1 MLTMLAVVAGI
12 GAYLSEVPFFDVME
26 LKTID
31 LRFESRGSKAPSPE
45 IVLAVIDEKSIAREG
60 KWIWPR
66 TKIAELVN
74 RLSAYGA
81 KVVAFDI
88 GFLEPDENTGGRVIE
103 QIIEEINTSGGQN
116 QSIQNYLKK
125 LKYETDSD
133 RRLADAIQSS
143 GARVVLGYFFQMDR
157 HGAGQLSADDYQR
170 HQENIKGSRYQF
182 VRFKSDDARK
192 LKLIEPALPQS
203 NIPLISEATDYA
215 GFFNMEA
222 DRDGVVR
229 RIPAVYKYKE
239 TLYAP
244 LAVMAAGAFLGSPPS
259 LQVADYGIETL
270 QVDRISI
277 PVDELGRMMI
287 NYRGGAKTYPHISV
301 TDIIHGNVAE
311 ADLKGKI
318 VIVGAT
324 AVGIYDLRVTPF
336 SSVFPGVEIH
346 ANIID
351 SILSQNF
358 LYQPSWVAL
367 FDIFGIVATGFIL
380 GIILP
385 RTGVFTGILSS
396 IMVFA
401 GYIFV
406 CQLFFSQK
414 GFILNLVYPLTVLL
428 IVYVTITGY
437 KYLIESRQK
446 RFIKDAFS
454 TYLAPS
460 VVKQLIDS
468 PEKLVLGGEK
478 RVITAFF
485 SDVQGFTS
493 ISEKL
498 SPEKLVEIINEFLT
512 EMTDII
518 LKYEGTVDKFEGDA
532 IIAFFGAPNDLENH
546 AATACAA
553 AIEMQKK
560 LAALREK
567 WKAEGKP
574 ELMMRI
580 GLCSGPAVIGNM
592 GSKNRMDYTMMGD
605 TVNTAARLEGVN
617 KVYGT
622 YTLISETTYRAA
634 GEGFIYREIDKI
646 NVVGKKEPISVYQ
659 LLGVAG
665 ESDEHLDNVR
675 SFYVRGIQAYQSQ
688 KWEQAIGFFN
698 EVLKIAPGDGPSLS
712 LLRRCEAL
720 RQNPPGQGWNSA
732 FVIKHK

>member
-1 MLTMLAVVAGI
+1 MLTMLAVMAGI
-12 GAYLSEVPFFDVME
+12 GAYLSGVPFLDVME

-31 LRFESRGSKAPSPE
+31 LRFESRGSKAPGPE
-45 IVLAVIDEKSIAREG
+45 VVLAVIDEKSIAREG

-66 TKIAELVN
+66 SKIAELVN

-88 GFLEPDENTGGRVIE
+88 GFLEPDENTGGRVIG
-103 QIIEEINTSGGQN
+103 QIIEEVKKSDSHNLAMR
-116 QSIQNYLKK
+116 NYLEK
-125 LKYETDSD
+125 LMSETDND
-133 RRLADAIQSS
+133 RRLADAIQRSD
-143 GARVVLGYFFQMDR
+143 AKVVLGYFFQMNR
-157 HGAGQLSADDYQR
+157 HGTDQLSPDEYQQ
-170 HQENIKGSRYQF
+170 HQENVKGSRYQF
-182 VRFKSDDARK
+182 VRFKSDNARK
-192 LKLIEPALPQS
+192 VKLMEPALPQS
-203 NIPLISEATDYA
+203 NIAAISEATKYA
-215 GFFNMEA
+215 GFFNMAA

-229 RIPAVYKYKE
+229 WIPAVFKYKE

-244 LAVMAAGAFLGSPPS
+244 LAVMAAGAFLDSPPS
-259 LQVADYGIETL
+259 LQVADYGIESL

-277 PVDELGRMMI
+277 PVDELGRIMI

-301 TDIIHGNVAE
+301 TDIISGNVAE
-311 ADLKGKI
+311 ADLKDKI

-336 SSVFPGVEIH
+336 SSVYPGVEIH

-351 SILSQNF
+351 NILSKNF
-358 LYQPSWVAL
+358 LHRPSWAAV

-380 GIILP
+380 GFILP

-406 CQLFFSQK
+406 CQLFFTQK
-414 GFILNLVYPLTVLL
+414 GFILNLVYPLAVLL
-428 IVYVTITGY
+428 IVYVIITAY

-498 SPEKLVEIINEFLT
+498 SPEKLVEILNEFLT
-512 EMTDII
+512 EMTDIV

-532 IIAFFGAPNDLENH
+532 IIAFFGAPNELENH

-553 AIEMQKK
+553 SVEMQKK
-560 LAALREK
+560 LARLREK

-580 GLCSGPAVIGNM
+580 GLCSGPAVVGNM

-634 GEGFIYREIDKI
+634 GQGFIFREIDKI
-646 NVVGKKEPISVYQ
+646 NVVGKKEPITVYQ
-659 LLGVAG
+659 LLGVASD
-665 ESDEHLDNVR
+665 SDERMDKVR
-675 SFYVRGIQAYQSQ
+675 DFYARGLEAYQSQ
-688 KWEQAIGFFN
+688 KWEQAMGFLN
-698 EVLKIAPGDGPSLS
+698 EVLKIAPEDGPSLS
-712 LLRRCEAL
+712 LRGRCQAL
-720 RQNPPGQGWNSA
+720 HENPPGKDWNGA